1 MEKHLIER
9 ERAMRML
16 IAVEDST
23 RSDAV
28 LQLGIQFLQISR
40 TGETPT
46 LLTVA
51 EDQTGRAQAEALLAR
66 ARQVLQAAGKAA
78 HTKVR
83 VGRAVDEIV
92 NEVQKHPY
100 DLLVLGMRA
109 ETGLLRRWLPSTT
122 TQVVEGVGCSVA
134 IAKGQVRPFRHILV
148 CDSGARNLS
157 LLDHFVTQLGA
168 LLEPTVAITVL
179 HVMSQ
184 ISAGPQVRG
193 EHLRADAEELMRA
206 HSPEGEWLAQDVQIL
221 REAHVQPTPKV
232 RHGFVVDEILDEARL
247 GNYDLVVI
255 GAHQKEGWTSFLL
268 ENLARQITL
277 QLDRPV
283 LLVR

>member
-1 MEKHLIER
+1 
-9 ERAMRML
+9 MRML
-16 IAVEDST
+16 IALDDSAQ
-23 RSDAV
+23 SNAV
-28 LQLGIQFLQISR
+28 LHLGMQFLQISR
-40 TGETPT
+40 AGETPT
-46 LLTVA
+46 LLTVVA
-51 EDQTGRAQAEALLAR
+51 DAAGRARAEALLAR
-66 ARQVLQAAGKAA
+66 ARQQLTAATNEMQTKAVA
-78 HTKVR
+78 IKEVQTKVR
-83 VGRAVDEIV
+83 VGRTVEEIV
-92 NEVQKHPY
+92 NEVETHKY
-100 DLLVLGMRA
+100 DLLVLGMST
-109 ETGLLRRWLPSTT
+109 ETSLLRRWLPSTT
-122 TQVVEGVGCSVA
+122 TQVVEKVGCSVA
-134 IAKGQVRPFRHILV
+134 IAKGEVRPFRQILV
-148 CDSGARNLS
+148 CDSGARSLS

-193 EHLRADAEELMRA
+193 DQLRADAEELIRA
-206 HSPEGEWLAQDVQIL
+206 GAPEGEWLSEDVKIL

-232 RHGFVVDEILDEARL
+232 RHGFVVDEILAEARL
-247 GNYDLVVI
+247 GDYDLVVI